1 MLTSL
6 HIKNLALMEDASV
19 ELEKPSI
26 ALIGETGAG
35 KSLIVESLSL
45 LFGARADYSFVRDRE
60 KKASVSALFV
70 LEEEFLSR
78 FPHLQEVIE
87 EDHTLLLER
96 VLCPDKSSR
105 YLINGQLYPLSQYR
119 HIIDHLIDIHSQK
132 SHSDILDEE
141 KQLLYIDRYGKE
153 RLQKV
158 KTQFQESY
166 EKYQEAKKELKDF
179 EEQNKELDTDYLSF
193 QLEEIDRY
201 QLKENEIEDLEEE
214 LRSIKDL
221 TQVQNRY
228 EELQEILSSSEPSL
242 EEQLSQVERS
252 LRSLMN
258 AKPLEESAKECLLS
272 LRTFTSSLHNVKD
285 MYESLAIDENRIDAI
300 NERLFSLK
308 NLQRKYGKSSAEILK
323 KRDDFAKKLA
333 FAENFQAERERLENN
348 VLVSKEKAFKDAEL
362 LSKERKRACIGLTKD
377 ISKELE
383 ELGLRKNGF
392 NARLTRVELNQEG
405 IDNGLFFVS
414 LNDGLEE
421 ESLKKAASGGET
433 SRLLLALKSVL
444 NNLNPYNCLI
454 FDEIDTG
461 VSGKQAGLVAK
472 KISAISKI
480 SQTITIS
487 HSPQVVASQEQ
498 GILVYKQNENSTTK
512 THVRALSEEEMI
524 QELAKMLS
532 SSEVSETALAQA
544 RTLRAELRK
553 A

>member
-348 VLVSKEKAFKDAEL
+348 VLVSKEKALKDAEL
-362 LSKERKRACIGLTKD
+362 LSKER
-377 ISKELE
+377 
-383 ELGLRKNGF
+383 
-392 NARLTRVELNQEG
+392 
-405 IDNGLFFVS
+405 
-414 LNDGLEE
+414 
-421 ESLKKAASGGET
+421 ESF
-433 SRLLLALKSVL
+433 
-444 NNLNPYNCLI
+444 I
-454 FDEIDTG
+454 
-461 VSGKQAGLVAK
+461 
-472 KISAISKI
+472 
-480 SQTITIS
+480 
-487 HSPQVVASQEQ
+487 
-498 GILVYKQNENSTTK
+498 
-512 THVRALSEEEMI
+512 
-524 QELAKMLS
+524 
-532 SSEVSETALAQA
+532 
-544 RTLRAELRK
+544 
-553 A
+553 

>member
-348 VLVSKEKAFKDAEL
+348 VLVSKEKAIKDAEL
-362 LSKERKRACIGLTKD
+362 LSKERVRSCIGLTKD

-532 SSEVSETALAQA
+532 SNEVSETALAQA

>member
-78 FPHLQEVIE
+78 FPHIQELIE

-348 VLVSKEKAFKDAEL
+348 VLVSKEEALKDAEL
-362 LSKERKRACIGLTKD
+362 LSKEREIACIGLTKD

-392 NARLTRVELNQEG
+392 KARLTRVELNQEG

-532 SSEVSETALAQA
+532 SNEVSETALAQA

>member
-308 NLQRKYGKSSAEILK
+308 TLQRKYGKSSAEILK

-348 VLVSKEKAFKDAEL
+348 VLVSKEKAIKDAEL
-362 LSKERKRACIGLTKD
+362 LSKERVRSCIGLTKD

>member
-348 VLVSKEKAFKDAEL
+348 VLVSKEKALKDAEL
-362 LSKERKRACIGLTKD
+362 LSKEREIACIGLTKD

-392 NARLTRVELNQEG
+392 NARLIRVELNQEG

-414 LNDGLEE
+414 LNDGIEE

>member
-258 AKPLEESAKECLLS
+258 AKPLEESAKDCLLS

-348 VLVSKEKAFKDAEL
+348 VLVSKEKALKDAEL
-362 LSKERKRACIGLTKD
+362 LSKERERSCIGLTKD

-512 THVRALSEEEMI
+512 THVRTLSEEEMI

>member
-348 VLVSKEKAFKDAEL
+348 VLVSKEKAIKDAEL
-362 LSKERKRACIGLTKD
+362 LSKEREIACIGLTKD

>member
-78 FPHLQEVIE
+78 FPQIQEVIE

-132 SHSDILDEE
+132 SHSDILNEE

-153 RLQKV
+153 GLQKV

-242 EEQLSQVERS
+242 EEELSQVERS

-348 VLVSKEKAFKDAEL
+348 VLVSKEKALKDAEL
-362 LSKERKRACIGLTKD
+362 LSKERERACIGLTKD
-377 ISKELE
+377 ISEELE

>member
-348 VLVSKEKAFKDAEL
+348 VLVSKEKALKDAEL
-362 LSKERKRACIGLTKD
+362 LSKEREIACIGLTKD

-392 NARLTRVELNQEG
+392 NARLIRVELNQEG

>member
-19 ELEKPSI
+19 ELEKPSN

-348 VLVSKEKAFKDAEL
+348 VLVSKEKAIKDAEL
-362 LSKERKRACIGLTKD
+362 LSKERVRSCIGLTKD

-532 SSEVSETALAQA
+532 SNEVSETALAQA

>member
-308 NLQRKYGKSSAEILK
+308 NLQRKYGKSSSEILK

-348 VLVSKEKAFKDAEL
+348 VLVSKEKALKDAEL
-362 LSKERKRACIGLTKD
+362 LSKERERACIGLTKD

-532 SSEVSETALAQA
+532 SNEVSETALAQA

>member
-158 KTQFQESY
+158 KAQFQESY

-179 EEQNKELDTDYLSF
+179 EEQNKELDIDYLSF

-214 LRSIKDL
+214 LKSIKDL

-348 VLVSKEKAFKDAEL
+348 VLVSKEKALKDAEL
-362 LSKERKRACIGLTKD
+362 LSKEREGVCIGLTKD

>member
-1 MLTSL
+1 MEFEYKNIAVLYRTNAQSRNMEEAL
-6 HIKNLALMEDASV
+6 LKANIPYKVIGSIYFYKRKEIKDL
-19 ELEKPSI
+19 I
-26 ALIGETGAG
+26 AYLNIIYN
-35 KSLIVESLSL
+35 SNDDVSL
-45 LFGARADYSFVRDRE
+45 LRAINTPKRGIGA
-60 KKASVSALFV
+60 KT
-70 LEEEFLSR
+70 
-78 FPHLQEVIE
+78 IE
-87 EDHTLLLER
+87 NLISEAT
-96 VLCPDKSSR
+96 
-105 YLINGQLYPLSQYR
+105 INGQS
-119 HIIDHLIDIHSQK
+119 IFDTI
-132 SHSDILDEE
+132 
-141 KQLLYIDRYGKE
+141 
-153 RLQKV
+153 
-158 KTQFQESY
+158 KT
-166 EKYQEAKKELKDF
+166 
-179 EEQNKELDTDYLSF
+179 
-193 QLEEIDRY
+193 
-201 QLKENEIEDLEEE
+201 
-214 LRSIKDL
+214 
-221 TQVQNRY
+221 
-228 EELQEILSSSEPSL
+228 
-242 EEQLSQVERS
+242 
-252 LRSLMN
+252 
-258 AKPLEESAKECLLS
+258 
-272 LRTFTSSLHNVKD
+272 
-285 MYESLAIDENRIDAI
+285 
-300 NERLFSLK
+300 
-308 NLQRKYGKSSAEILK
+308 G
-323 KRDDFAKKLA
+323 
-333 FAENFQAERERLENN
+333 
-348 VLVSKEKAFKDAEL
+348 KEKAFKDAEL
-362 LSKERKRACIGLTKD
+362 LSKERERSCIGLTKD

-487 HSPQVVASQEQ
+487 HRPQVVASQEQ

>member
-348 VLVSKEKAFKDAEL
+348 VLVSKEKALKDAEF
-362 LSKERKRACIGLTKD
+362 LSKEREGACIGLTKD

-532 SSEVSETALAQA
+532 SNEVSETALAQA

>member
-193 QLEEIDRY
+193 QLDEIDRY

-348 VLVSKEKAFKDAEL
+348 VLVSKEKALKDAEF
-362 LSKERKRACIGLTKD
+362 LSKEREGVCIGLTKD

>member
-348 VLVSKEKAFKDAEL
+348 VLVSKEKALKDAEL
-362 LSKERKRACIGLTKD
+362 LSKEREIACIGLTKD

-392 NARLTRVELNQEG
+392 NARLIRVELNQEG

-532 SSEVSETALAQA
+532 SSVVSETALAQA

>member
-348 VLVSKEKAFKDAEL
+348 VLVSKEKAIKDAEL
-362 LSKERKRACIGLTKD
+362 LSKERVRSCIGLTKD